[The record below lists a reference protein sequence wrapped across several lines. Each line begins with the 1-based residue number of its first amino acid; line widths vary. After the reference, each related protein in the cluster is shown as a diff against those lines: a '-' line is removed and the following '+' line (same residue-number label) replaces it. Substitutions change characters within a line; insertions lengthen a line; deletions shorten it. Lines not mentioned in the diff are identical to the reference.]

1 MEALTRPLGKLGR
14 ATAEA
19 LSGMGYAA
27 MLLYESIYLSAVGWR
42 IGQPLRLRSVLE
54 QMRQIG
60 VDALPIVCLL
70 AFTVGIMLGIQFVSA
85 LGEFGAQSQVVIAVA
100 KSVTREFGA
109 LITAILVAGRSG
121 SALAARIGSMTVSQE
136 VDALAVIGIDPVR
149 YLVAPALIAMLIM
162 LPLLTVFADAVAI
175 YGAALYSAPA
185 LDITPSAYMLQTMS
199 LLVPGRSRPGHRQER
214 GVRAADHPDRR
225 QYRLL
230 GYRRRRGRRSRDDAR
245 GGPFDLLDHRRRHDL
260 FVLPQPMSTSP
271 PTDRS
276 RKARSLVR
284 QAAHPQWVDFT
295 VHPGEIRVIM
305 GGSGSGKSTLLRH
318 MLGLNRPVAG
328 TVKLFGT
335 DLADASDREKLDVRK
350 RIGVSFQGGALLTS
364 MTVGDNVA
372 LPLREH
378 TDLDEQTIRIM
389 SRIKLEVV
397 NLGGFQDLMPSQLSG
412 GMIKRA
418 ALARAIV
425 MDPRLLFFDEPSAGL
440 DPVVSA
446 ELDELILRLRD
457 ALRMTIVV
465 VTHELESAFKIAD
478 TITVLDQ
485 GNVLMTGTT
494 AEVRAADND
503 RIQDLLNRR
512 PREVQVDADEYLL
525 RLVGGDA

>member
-1 MEALTRPLGKLGR
+1 MNAP
-14 ATAEA
+14 
-19 LSGMGYAA
+19 
-27 MLLYESIYLSAVGWR
+27 
-42 IGQPLRLRSVLE
+42 QPLIEVEKLE
-54 QMRQIG
+54 AWYGKRRILNG
-60 VDALPIVCLL
+60 VD
-70 AFTVGIMLGIQFVSA
+70 F
-85 LGEFGAQSQVVIAVA
+85 
-100 KSVTREFGA
+100 SVNA
-109 LITAILVAGRSG
+109 
-121 SALAARIGSMTVSQE
+121 
-136 VDALAVIGIDPVR
+136 
-149 YLVAPALIAMLIM
+149 
-162 LPLLTVFADAVAI
+162 
-175 YGAALYSAPA
+175 
-185 LDITPSAYMLQTMS
+185 
-199 LLVPGRSRPGHRQER
+199 
-214 GVRAADHPDRR
+214 
-225 QYRLL
+225 
-230 GYRRRRGRRSRDDAR
+230 
-245 GGPFDLLDHRRRHDL
+245 
-260 FVLPQPMSTSP
+260 
-271 PTDRS
+271 
-276 RKARSLVR
+276 
-284 QAAHPQWVDFT
+284 
-295 VHPGEIRVIM
+295 GEIRVIM

-318 MLGLNRPVAG
+318 MLGLNRPVSG

-335 DLADASDREKLDVRK
+335 NLAKASDREKLDVRK

-378 TDLDEQTIRIM
+378 TSLDEQTIRIM

-494 AEVRAADND
+494 AEVRAADNE

-512 PREVQVDADEYLL
+512 PREVQVDADEYLR
-525 RLVGGDA
+525 RLVGEDA

>member
-1 MEALTRPLGKLGR
+1 MNNPAPLIEVEKLEAWYGKR
-14 ATAEA
+14 
-19 LSGMGYAA
+19 
-27 MLLYESIYLSAVGWR
+27 R
-42 IGQPLRLRSVLE
+42 ILH
-54 QMRQIG
+54 G
-60 VDALPIVCLL
+60 VD
-70 AFTVGIMLGIQFVSA
+70 F
-85 LGEFGAQSQVVIAVA
+85 
-100 KSVTREFGA
+100 SVNA
-109 LITAILVAGRSG
+109 
-121 SALAARIGSMTVSQE
+121 
-136 VDALAVIGIDPVR
+136 
-149 YLVAPALIAMLIM
+149 
-162 LPLLTVFADAVAI
+162 
-175 YGAALYSAPA
+175 
-185 LDITPSAYMLQTMS
+185 
-199 LLVPGRSRPGHRQER
+199 
-214 GVRAADHPDRR
+214 
-225 QYRLL
+225 
-230 GYRRRRGRRSRDDAR
+230 
-245 GGPFDLLDHRRRHDL
+245 
-260 FVLPQPMSTSP
+260 
-271 PTDRS
+271 
-276 RKARSLVR
+276 
-284 QAAHPQWVDFT
+284 
-295 VHPGEIRVIM
+295 GEIRVIM

-335 DLADASDREKLDVRK
+335 DLANASDREKLDVRK

-378 TDLDEQTIRIM
+378 TELDEQTIRIM
-389 SRIKLEVV
+389 SRLKLEVV

-478 TITVLDQ
+478 SITVLDQ
-485 GNVLMTGTT
+485 GNVLLTGTT
-494 AEVRAADND
+494 AEVRAADNE

-512 PREVQVDADEYLL
+512 PREVQVDADEYLR
-525 RLVGGDA
+525 RLVGEDA